1 MQDYFKGGFFIPMTR
16 GKIIFIDGTGN
27 YYQTPEFNGDMYPE
41 GHGGTIIEKY
51 KDGGIQSYYDY
62 ERFSVDFDRNII

>member
-1 MQDYFKGGFFIPMTR
+1 MTR

-41 GHGGTIIEKY
+41 GHGGKIIEKY

>member
-1 MQDYFKGGFFIPMTR
+1 MINFIIYEDEKETRKMFKD
-16 GKIIFIDGTGN
+16 IILKVIGTN
-27 YYQTPEFNGDMYPE
+27 N
-41 GHGGTIIEKY
+41 EKY

>member
-1 MQDYFKGGFFIPMTR
+1 MTR

-27 YYQTPEFNGDMYPE
+27 YYQKPEFNGDMYPE